1 MEFHINVF
9 YTIYC
14 SLGFSSSLCSC
25 TWWYNEPWLPLPS
38 FVVFTLSHQN
48 IMHCS
53 PSVGFQRV
61 SLGLFICLSSPQ
73 WTCQSAVME
82 ASVLTLRWTNMSD
95 LSVILTGELVFEM
108 CPTAALEKKTNL
120 LFVHGD
126 EDSSKYRVVRENRPG
141 SNWTKMKN
149 QVLSRFVCGVNF
161 LLPWRWYLWQV
172 STIRYNHAPFQFWPI
187 LVKSCVTFIL
197 VKFFNRQKWT
207 IWKWM

>member
-1 MEFHINVF
+1 MYFIQYIVLWAFLLHCVLVLDGTMNHG
-9 YTIYC
+9 C
-14 SLGFSSSLCSC
+14 HCLHLLC
-25 TWWYNEPWLPLPS
+25 L
-38 FVVFTLSHQN
+38 HQN

-187 LVKSCVTFIL
+187 FVKPCVTFIL

>member
-61 SLGLFICLSSPQ
+61 SLGLFICLSPPQ

-141 SNWTKMKN
+141 SNWTQMKN

-187 LVKSCVTFIL
+187 FVKSCVTFIL
-197 VKFFNRQKWT
+197 VKFFNNLKMEQY
-207 IWKWM
+207 IFN